1 MSSEQTA
8 RGLALVA
15 LLANSLF
22 AGAAIING
30 DFESGDL
37 NGWQFDASGG
47 FNFIRPSPD
56 TNPFAPFVYPF
67 PMSTTP
73 AINNV
78 GVLSGAGNDGSAALR
93 LFSRQLGSHPV
104 YFTGPDEN
112 RYGMEFQNYEM
123 NSFQD
128 VQLSRGSTLTG
139 WARFGSDDA
148 PGYADFASV
157 SINGQSVWSFDLNQ
171 LGNPHLGQ
179 PASGPWQSWSFVAP
193 ADGTYRLSL
202 NIYGDDQYNSWAY
215 FDNIQA
221 VPEASSV
228 KILAAGLV
236 VVCGT
241 RLRRRFLNPETKTSR
256 KPVNVPARP

>member
-8 RGLALVA
+8 WGLALVA
-15 LLANSLF
+15 LVANSFL
-22 AGAAIING
+22 AGAGIING
-30 DFESGDL
+30 DFETGDMT
-37 NGWQFDASGG
+37 GWQFDAHDG

-56 TNPFAPFVYPF
+56 TDPFAPFVYPF

-73 AINNV
+73 VFNNI
-78 GVLSGAGNDGSAALR
+78 GVLSGVGNDGSAALR

-104 YFTGPDEN
+104 YFTGPDGN
-112 RYGMEFQNYEM
+112 RYAMEFQNYEM

-139 WARFGSDDA
+139 WAQFGSEDA

-171 LGNPHLGQ
+171 LGNAHLGQ

-193 ADGTYRLSL
+193 ADGVYRLSL
-202 NIYGDDQYNSWAY
+202 NVFGDDQYDSWAY
-215 FDNIQA
+215 FDNIHI
-221 VPEASSV
+221 VPEMSSV
-228 KILAAGLV
+228 QIMAAGLAFL
-236 VVCGT
+236 CGV
-241 RLRRRFLNPETKTSR
+241 RLRRRFLNPAARTSQR
-256 KPVNVPARP
+256 SVNVPAQP